1 MLRITPEVRAQIV
14 QHCLDGRP
22 EEACGLLGGVVD
34 GDDSAEATV
43 CYPGRNLAAS
53 ATLYELDP
61 KDHLLADRDAE
72 ERGLE
77 IIGVF
82 HSHTHTEA
90 YPSPTDVARAPDPSW
105 HYVLVSLRDAEPVIR
120 SFRIVEETITEEML
134 ETFAMTGE
142 K

>member
-1 MLRITPEVRAQIV
+1 MLRITPDVRDRIV
-14 QHCLDGRP
+14 EHCLAARP
-22 EEACGLLGGVVD
+22 EEACGLLGGTID
-34 GDDSAEATV
+34 EESAEATV

-77 IIGVF
+77 IVGVF

-90 YPSPTDVARAPDPSW
+90 YPSPTDVARAPDPYW
-105 HYVLVSLRDAEPVIR
+105 HYVLVSLRDAQPVMR
-120 SFRIVEETITEEML
+120 SFRIVDEQITEEPL
-134 ETFAMTGE
+134 ETFAITGE
-142 K
+142 I